1 MRCPLPFR
9 SHGPTHF
16 AEYIKFPKPKQK
28 YIEEKIKKEKGN
40 DFNQLLILI
49 KEM

>member
-1 MRCPLPFR
+1 MRSPLPFR

-16 AEYIKFPKPKQK
+16 AEYIKFKPKQK
-28 YIEEKIKKEKGN
+28 YIEEKIKKEKEN
-40 DFNQLLILI
+40 EFNQLLILI